1 MKNQKAIGLIKLIIL
16 AVIIIGVIIFIATNN
31 KSNFKTTIEWG
42 SKPSNEYF
50 ELLATAFDSKL
61 LGTTNGTL
69 SLASFNTLGRDVKKA
84 NGKWFKNSNVSFW
97 SQVLYEDNNEM
108 VTLTDGEHVAIFSFE
123 EGVSGVSYYFVDEEL
138 LTRMG
143 YNMNEFKGCRITIK

>member
-1 MKNQKAIGLIKLIIL
+1 VKNEKGISLITLIII

-31 KSNFKTTIEWG
+31 KTNFKTNIEWG
-42 SKPSNEYF
+42 YTPSDEYF
-50 ELLATAFDSKL
+50 ELLATAFDGKL
-61 LGTTNGTL
+61 LGNKEGTL
-69 SLASFNTLGRDVKKA
+69 SLESFNTLGRDVKKA
-84 NGKWFKNSNVSFW
+84 NGKWFKNSKVSFW

-123 EGVSGVSYYFVDEEL
+123 EGVSGVAYYFVDEEL
-138 LTRMG
+138 LMRMG

>member
-1 MKNQKAIGLIKLIIL
+1 
-16 AVIIIGVIIFIATNN
+16 
-31 KSNFKTTIEWG
+31 
-42 SKPSNEYF
+42 
-50 ELLATAFDSKL
+50 
-61 LGTTNGTL
+61 
-69 SLASFNTLGRDVKKA
+69 
-84 NGKWFKNSNVSFW
+84 
-97 SQVLYEDNNEM
+97 M